1 MIKFSV
7 SRLDKEPIELCGS
20 EDKDFISLPEG
31 DDYTV
36 ISPLEYQLNVMK
48 VSGGAL
54 VTGRCSTEISGICG
68 RCLDDV
74 VCELAAEDIEL
85 FIDLENCGEEV
96 LRVKSNE
103 IALPVV
109 DDEGEERWLML
120 TFKVP
125 TGERGGD
132 GYDGYSMAED
142 YQMNLAKKA
151 AKAAENEAKT
161 AKNKAKAKAKAEA
174 E

>member
-31 DDYTV
+31 DAYTV

-54 VTGRCSTEISGICG
+54 VTGHCSTEISGICG

-96 LRVKSNE
+96 DISEDIREELLIN
-103 IALPVV
+103 LP
-109 DDEGEERWLML
+109 
-120 TFKVP
+120 
-125 TGERGGD
+125 
-132 GYDGYSMAED
+132 
-142 YQMNLAKKA
+142 MNLLCDEDCAGLCSECGMNLNKKECTCKEKSSGSLA
-151 AKAAENEAKT
+151 WSALDDLNI
-161 AKNKAKAKAKAEA
+161 
-174 E
+174 